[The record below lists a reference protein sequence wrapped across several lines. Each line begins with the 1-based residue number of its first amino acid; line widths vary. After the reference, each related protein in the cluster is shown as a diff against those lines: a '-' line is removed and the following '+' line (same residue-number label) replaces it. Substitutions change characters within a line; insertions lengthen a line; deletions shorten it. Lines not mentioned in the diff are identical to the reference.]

1 MSLHGIEKQNRKVRE
16 CGTFRWTAK
25 KVTRWKN
32 DREGAFELCQSGNE
46 ALGLPGITN
55 CSLHENACF
64 PNVAFNRHGFRL
76 TFVKPLLLLR
86 VNVSAFKM
94 ACSFHPPSLM
104 EMWKVWVTPFHKE
117 SCQGSWLQS
126 DFSSRRPKKKKI
138 CLLEAYKRWRSDHNS
153 AQKQKLLDNSLKTLT
168 RL

>member
-1 MSLHGIEKQNRKVRE
+1 MGLKTEKRVSVAPFDGQQRKSQDGE
-16 CGTFRWTAK
+16 
-25 KVTRWKN
+25 N
-32 DREGAFELCQSGNE
+32 DGEGAFELCQPGNE

-64 PNVAFNRHGFRL
+64 PNVAFNRHRFRL
-76 TFVKPLLLLR
+76 TFVKSLLLLR
-86 VNVSAFKM
+86 VNMSAFKM

-126 DFSSRRPKKKKI
+126 DFSSRRPKKKKKKNLPPGSLTSGDDLI
-138 CLLEAYKRWRSDHNS
+138 ITLHRNRSYSTIARKR
-153 AQKQKLLDNSLKTLT
+153 
-168 RL
+168 